1 MRASGRRMIGV
12 AVFSGVINILMLS
25 GSLYMLQVYDRVI
38 PSRNLATLFGLS
50 LMVLIAYLVQGYFDA
65 MRSRML
71 CRIAT
76 LFDGALQGSI
86 HSALATLP
94 LRGVK
99 PVLMQQPLRDLDQV
113 RTFMSG
119 MGPTAFLDMPWIPVF
134 LIGLFLFHP
143 LIGFTALLGTAAI
156 IAMTLVTERIS
167 RGATKAAMDLNAQR
181 QVLAD
186 ATQRNAEIVRALGM
200 TDRLTARWSQANER
214 YLQENIRATDVY
226 ANLGSAAKVLRYI
239 LQSGML
245 GIGAYLVIADKA
257 SGGIMIASS
266 ILMGRALAP
275 VEIALGT
282 WKQLAAARQGLA
294 RLRDILK
301 ATAQPPAPP
310 VMLPRPCRELSV
322 QNLAVAA
329 PGFDMPIVSGV
340 TFSLKAGAG
349 LALLG
354 ASASGK
360 TSLSKALVGIWPA
373 HRGAVRL
380 DGASLDQWRNEDLGR
395 HIGYLPQDVGLFDGT
410 VAENIC
416 RFDEH
421 ASSDAILKA
430 AQIAGVHDIILRL
443 PEGYATRIGQGGM
456 SLSAGQKQRVG
467 LARAVFGDPFLLV
480 LDEPNANLDADGEN
494 ALTRAIGIM
503 RQNKSIVVVI
513 SHRPSALSALDM
525 TMVLYEGKAIA
536 FGPSAEVFARVR
548 NAGGKGRAGIAAAPA
563 AGQGRTA
570 PITCRECFI
579 MKGFDHVH
587 PDERVVRRRI
597 GGTDEDVA
605 APQGQALILELQ
617 RLRQAFE
624 HDNLQDQ
631 RPPLRRPANDES
643 RPGSRR
649 SRQARPKRAKK
660 KGKMGRVLDWLGPF
674 GSQSEVLDP
683 EPPAPRGGRS
693 AREPQ
698 FMTPPPAGSA
708 RGPAGNASAGN
719 SWLNER
725 QARGP
730 IIAPD
735 DPSLMYIPKP
745 RPEALQIDDRR
756 EPPRIEAPQLA
767 PPSPAGA
774 VPRERSVTG
783 VVRNGLTAGVAFL
796 ANRDGSADVAGAP
809 GESIVLRAARAF
821 EGELRTGLAGAARRR
836 RIGRRLDGAGAV
848 VGRRRGAGQSGGAV
862 QRQGHPASD
871 RRRGRADRGQ

>member
-1 MRASGRRMIGV
+1 MSMAQAQDRARAAPMARAISGLRSQLAGDDPVANALRASGRRMIGV

-25 GSLYMLQVYDRVI
+25 GSVYMLQVYDRVI

-76 LFDGALQGSI
+76 LFDAALQSSI
-86 HSALATLP
+86 HLALAALP

-143 LIGFTALLGTAAI
+143 AIGFTALLGTAAI
-156 IAMTLVTERIS
+156 IAMTLLNERIS
-167 RGATKAAMDLNAQR
+167 RGAAKAAMDMNAQR

-186 ATQRNAEIVRALGM
+186 ATQRNAEIVKALGM

-214 YLQENIRATDVY
+214 YLQENIRSTDVH

-245 GIGAYLVIADKA
+245 GMGAYLVIADKA

-282 WKQLAAARQGLA
+282 WKQFAAARQGLT
-294 RLRDILK
+294 RLREICK
-301 ATAQPPAPP
+301 ATAPPPTPP
-310 VMLPRPCRELSV
+310 VMLPRPYRELSV

-329 PGFDMPIVSGV
+329 PGRDMPIVAGV
-340 TFSLKAGAG
+340 TFSIKAGSG

-380 DGASLDQWRNEDLGR
+380 DGASLDQWQNEDLGR

-410 VAENIC
+410 IAENIC
-416 RFDEH
+416 RFEEDPN
-421 ASSDAILKA
+421 SDAILRA

-443 PEGYATRIGQGGM
+443 PEGYATRIGAGGI

-467 LARAVFGDPFLLV
+467 LARAVYGDPFLLV

-494 ALTRAIGIM
+494 ALTRAIAAM
-503 RQNKSIVVVI
+503 RQSGSIVVVI

-536 FGPSAEVFARVR
+536 FGPSEEVFARVKKA
-548 NAGGKGRAGIAAAPA
+548 NAKGVPVPSQPA
-563 AGQGRTA
+563 AQTKAEPRA
-570 PITCRECFI
+570 SL
-579 MKGFDHVH
+579 
-587 PDERVVRRRI
+587 
-597 GGTDEDVA
+597 A
-605 APQGQALILELQ
+605 
-617 RLRQAFE
+617 
-624 HDNLQDQ
+624 
-631 RPPLRRPANDES
+631 ES
-643 RPGSRR
+643 
-649 SRQARPKRAKK
+649 
-660 KGKMGRVLDWLGPF
+660 V
-674 GSQSEVLDP
+674 
-683 EPPAPRGGRS
+683 
-693 AREPQ
+693 
-698 FMTPPPAGSA
+698 
-708 RGPAGNASAGN
+708 
-719 SWLNER
+719 
-725 QARGP
+725 
-730 IIAPD
+730 
-735 DPSLMYIPKP
+735 PS
-745 RPEALQIDDRR
+745 
-756 EPPRIEAPQLA
+756 
-767 PPSPAGA
+767 
-774 VPRERSVTG
+774 
-783 VVRNGLTAGVAFL
+783 
-796 ANRDGSADVAGAP
+796 
-809 GESIVLRAARAF
+809 
-821 EGELRTGLAGAARRR
+821 
-836 RIGRRLDGAGAV
+836 
-848 VGRRRGAGQSGGAV
+848 
-862 QRQGHPASD
+862 
-871 RRRGRADRGQ
+871 